1 MKIGI
6 CGPIFLPLLSKYLP
20 ANSVIDIKGMGGTPV
35 NHQIT
40 ALLEKGFEVHV
51 YSITPELDEGV
62 SREWHGEKLHVYM
75 GCFRK
80 RARHRCKD
88 FFLLERNYM
97 KNAIKKS
104 QPDIVHAHWQYE
116 WGWAAVDSGV
126 PTLLTC
132 HDSPLEVLKS
142 QTDLYR
148 LIRLFVAAI
157 CLKKAKHLTAVSPYT
172 AKGLRFFTK
181 SKVSVIPNFEPPTVF
196 SLYNAKRKMGPNI
209 NITMINN
216 GFHKRKN
223 VAKGIEAFMEFRN
236 HHPSAQ
242 LHLYGS
248 ENGVGEDADKW
259 CKENNIDANIHL
271 HGEIPFSDLMTALSK
286 ADIFLHTSLEESCPM
301 VLIEAMAMGI
311 PVVAGKD
318 AGGIP
323 WMLSNGGGG
332 LVDINNENEIAN
344 ELLQFALPSYNHQ
357 VSNAAR
363 AVAEK
368 QFSTDIVIDQ
378 YLAAYKEVLSI

>member
-6 CGPIFLPLLSKYLP
+6 CGPVFLPLLSKYLP
-20 ANSVIDIKGMGGTPV
+20 LDSVIDIKGMGGTPV

-51 YSITPELDEGV
+51 YSITPELEEGA

-80 RARHRCKD
+80 RARNRCKD
-88 FFLLERNYM
+88 LFLHERNYM
-97 KNAIKKS
+97 KNAIIRSK
-104 QPDIVHAHWQYE
+104 PDIVHAHWQYE
-116 WGWAAVDSGV
+116 WGWAAIDSGV

-132 HDSPLEVLKS
+132 HDSPIEVLKS

-148 LIRLFVAAI
+148 LIRLVVAAI
-157 CLKKAKHLTAVSPYT
+157 CLRKAKHLTAVSPYT
-172 AKGLRFFTK
+172 AKGLNFFTK
-181 SKVSVIPNFEPPTVF
+181 RKAIVIPNFEPATVF
-196 SLYNAKRKMGPNI
+196 SLYDVNRHIDANI
-209 NITMINN
+209 NVTMINN

-223 VAKGIEAFMEFRN
+223 VAKGIEAFLLFSN
-236 HHPSAQ
+236 SYPSAQ

-248 ENGVGEDADKW
+248 ANGVNEDAEKW
-259 CKENNIDANIHL
+259 CKENKISANIHF

-311 PVVAGKD
+311 PVVAGEA

-323 WMLSNGGGG
+323 WMLENGGGR
-332 LVDINNENEIAN
+332 LVDINDKNKIAN
-344 ELLQFALPSYNHQ
+344 ELLRFALPRYNKK
-357 VSNAAR
+357 VSFEAR
-363 AVAEK
+363 KIAME
-368 QFSTDIVIDQ
+368 QFSTDTVINQ
-378 YLAAYKEVLSI
+378 YLSAYEQILSA